1 MSVSYTTG
9 CSDPGFELFSS
20 YLSPGE
26 GNSNPPQYQM
36 RNQVVKLV
44 SRKALLELKIL
55 AFKRHASILM
65 GDREQC
71 SIFNFT
77 VFNSKDAMCALHL
90 ARTILNPSLNII
102 VSLATVPI
110 KT

>member
-1 MSVSYTTG
+1 MTG
-9 CSDPGFELFSS
+9 CSDPRFELFSY

-26 GNSNPPQYQM
+26 GNSNPLQYQM

-55 AFKRHASILM
+55 VFKRHASILM
-65 GDREQC
+65 GDCEQC

-90 ARTILNPSLNII
+90 ALTILNPSLNII